1 MKIVFRTDA
10 SSEIGAGHVM
20 RCLTLAKI
28 LKKRGFDCKFI
39 CRKLKGDFIKKI
51 KKKNFEVITL
61 YSRNQEKIV
70 RNYDKSR
77 SKYLKWLNT
86 TSQNDAKQTIDAL
99 HLKKVDL
106 LIVDHYSLD
115 KSWEKKLKPYTSK
128 IMVIDDLANRFHDCD
143 FLLDQNLGSSK
154 KRYKKL
160 VPNKC
165 KQFHGSKYVLI
176 NQIYASRK
184 FKLKKRSGKINR
196 IFIYFG
202 SGNDSLKFIKMA
214 LKVFCDPELLN
225 INLDIVSNVNSSDL
239 LVIKQI
245 AKKRGK
251 CRIHLD
257 LPDLSKLILKADLAI
272 GAAGSTTWERCLA
285 GLPSILIISDTNQ
298 ELIAKSM
305 KSVGAALILRPSS
318 KFEKEF
324 KNSVKLLRNDS
335 STYLK
340 MSSKAHKI
348 CDGYGSERV
357 AEEIISNFR

>member
-1 MKIVFRTDA
+1 MKIIFRTDS

-28 LKKRGFDCKFI
+28 LKKRGSDCKFV
-39 CRKLKGDFIKKI
+39 CRKLKGNFIKKI
-51 KKKNFEVITL
+51 KKENFEVITL
-61 YSRNQEKIV
+61 YNQNQKKIV
-70 RNYDKSR
+70 RNYDRSR

-86 TSQNDAKQTIDAL
+86 TLQNDAKQTIDAL
-99 HLKKVDL
+99 HLKKIDL

-115 KSWEKKLKPYTSK
+115 KSWEKKLRPYTSK

-176 NQIYASRK
+176 NQIYASKK
-184 FKLKKRSGKINR
+184 FKLKNRSGKINQ
-196 IFIYFG
+196 ILIYFG
-202 SGNDSLKFIKMA
+202 SGNDSLKFIKIA

-225 INLDIVSNVNSSDL
+225 INLDIVFNGSSSGFLD
-239 LVIKQI
+239 IKQI

-251 CRIHLD
+251 CRIHVD
-257 LPDLSKLILKADLAI
+257 LPNLSKLILKADLAI

-298 ELIAKSM
+298 EIIAKFM
-305 KSVGAALILRPSS
+305 KSVGAAFIFRPSS
-318 KFEKEF
+318 KLEKEF
-324 KNSVKLLRNDS
+324 KNSVKLLINEPN
-335 STYLK
+335 TCLK
-340 MSSKAHKI
+340 MGRNAHKI

-357 AEEIISNFR
+357 AEEIISNFI